1 MRLVASARA
10 RRHDMFA
17 RYREWDG
24 GNQKL
29 WTKKIIVFCFLS
41 FGTDHIF
48 REFENLGFSPSSQQ
62 NWRFSN

>member
-29 WTKKIIVFCFLS
+29 WTKKIIVFCFL
-41 FGTDHIF
+41 FLVPTTF
-48 REFENLGFSPSSQQ
+48 FESLKT
-62 NWRFSN
+62 